1 MLTGADAVARLP
13 GDAAAEALHGAAPP
27 AVLAALR
34 EQVLA
39 LPAYASARI

>member
-13 GDAAAEALHGAAPP
+13 GDAAAEALHGPAPP
-27 AVLAALR
+27 AALR